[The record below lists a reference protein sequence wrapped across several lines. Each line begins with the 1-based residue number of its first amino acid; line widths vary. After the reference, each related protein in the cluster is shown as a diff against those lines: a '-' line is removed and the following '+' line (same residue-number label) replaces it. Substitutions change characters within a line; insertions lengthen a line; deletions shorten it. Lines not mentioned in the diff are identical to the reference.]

1 MFKYYV
7 TMFWY
12 LNMNHCSTY
21 ILVIYIFMLGFMFK
35 CYVTTFQCLNMNRGS
50 IYILILFSC
59 FILTILVDNHNCS
72 KILIKCF
79 DLKTCV

>member
-7 TMFWY
+7 TMFRC
-12 LNMNHCSTY
+12 LNMNH
-21 ILVIYIFMLGFMFK
+21 
-35 CYVTTFQCLNMNRGS
+35 GS

-59 FILTILVDNHNCS
+59 FILAILVDNYNCS

-79 DLKTCV
+79 DLKSYV